1 MQSSQIHLTRV
12 KLIDQNGHTKILHD
26 QQIYKIL
33 FLKTNIFLKATC
45 HKFDRNCLV
54 LNIQKI

>member
-33 FLKTNIFLKATC
+33 FLKRIKATC